1 MKINEITD
9 KNLAWAQLFG
19 IDIPAIYKTY
29 STIVDS
35 WPAILRSRSP
45 ALIQTHKQNLLNY
58 LTILDNILAQLN
70 SFPDQQDPDIQKLL
84 VDLPQMQAHI
94 QKLM

>member
-1 MKINEITD
+1 MKIKEITD
-9 KNLAWAQLFG
+9 KNAAWAQLFG

-29 STIVDS
+29 YTIIDS
-35 WPAILRSRSP
+35 WPAILRSQSP

-70 SFPDQQDPDIQKLL
+70 NFLDQQDPDIQKLL
-84 VDLPQMQAHI
+84 VDLPHMQADLR
-94 QKLM
+94 KLL